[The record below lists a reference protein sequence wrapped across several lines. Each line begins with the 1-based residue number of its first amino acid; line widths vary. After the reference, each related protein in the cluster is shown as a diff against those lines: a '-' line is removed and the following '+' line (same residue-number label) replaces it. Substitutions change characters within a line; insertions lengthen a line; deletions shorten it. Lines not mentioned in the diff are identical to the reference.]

1 MSAEYK
7 EYGWEAGEAHMQA
20 RIWQGVLRLVAQT
33 RTKGLRDQRTKGA
46 VKGEGLRVRGEEAG
60 GRGGKVE
67 MFEGGKGPEGAVKS
81 EELRVASEEVR
92 GRKSETR
99 GRGSEAG
106 GDLLT
111 QLRGMRVLD
120 VGCGNGFMCGQFLK
134 LGCEVTGIDLSEQGV
149 ARARE
154 SFPAGRFEVMGVE
167 ELAAASRGVC
177 PWAIS
182 PSLGSVFP
190 KTSGSVDKA
199 SGSWAGAFDIVIST
213 EVVEHLYRPR
223 EWARGCFA
231 ALRPGGRF
239 VCTTPYHGYLKNLA
253 IALAGKWDRH
263 ASPLWDGGHIKL
275 WSKRTLFALLQE
287 AGFRDLEFRGIGRVP
302 GLWMTMVVA
311 AVRPE
316 VAGDK

>member
-20 RIWQGVLRLVAQT
+20 RIWQGVLRLIAQK
-33 RTKGLRDQRTKGA
+33 RTKGLRDERTT
-46 VKGEGLRVRGEEAG
+46 RQSRG
-60 GRGGKVE
+60 
-67 MFEGGKGPEGAVKS
+67 
-81 EELRVASEEVR
+81 
-92 GRKSETR
+92 
-99 GRGSEAG
+99 
-106 GDLLT
+106 LT
-111 QLRGMRVLD
+111 QLRGKRVLD

-199 SGSWAGAFDIVIST
+199 SEGWAGAFDMVIST

-223 EWARGCFA
+223 EWARGCLA

-253 IALAGKWDRH
+253 ISLAGKWDRH

-275 WSKRTLFALLQE
+275 WSKRTLFALLHE
-287 AGFRDLEFRGIGRVP
+287 AGFRDLEFCGIGRVP

-311 AVRPE
+311 AAKPRCEQKV
-316 VAGDK
+316 